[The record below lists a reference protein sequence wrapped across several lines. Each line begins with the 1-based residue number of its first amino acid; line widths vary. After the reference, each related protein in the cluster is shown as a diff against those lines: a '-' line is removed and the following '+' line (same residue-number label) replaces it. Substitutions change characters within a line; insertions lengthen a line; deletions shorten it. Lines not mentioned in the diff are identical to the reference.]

1 MKAVILLLVVL
12 SLSLPGSATA
22 QETLYIGNLAPAADA
37 DLVRV
42 EIGVASV
49 ELRYRQFAEI
59 PLATGEHS
67 VRAVA
72 VGDGRVLASLDI
84 VLRPDLGLT
93 PVLYLA
99 GDGSLRPYRLA
110 FDQMLRPEGV
120 PPPGFAA
127 RQSFA
132 VHHEVIGTAS
142 SPTSEVR
149 LEADCE
155 GLAQPL
161 PPGLGFFSTELEY
174 AGIWY
179 DELTSL
185 GAIACETA
193 LASPAIGGFRFELE
207 QAPDLSTRRV
217 FLIGGA
223 GLAPAQVLVVDGA
236 EQVALLDL
244 PPPQPRALAG
254 SRDHWFDVV
263 RPDQGL
269 SLFEVGGTGIV
280 FGTWFTL
287 DAGSNPL
294 WFYFEGAKVQGIGRR
309 DITVFLGER
318 SGGAQTLTP
327 IGNGRLQYVDCN
339 EAEFRVLLGGTDFRT
354 VRLRRSQP
362 VSFCPVFD

>member
-1 MKAVILLLVVL
+1 MLLLCVWYL
-12 SLSLPGSATA
+12 AWAGTAAA
-22 QETLYIGNLAPAADA
+22 QETLYVGNLAPAADA
-37 DLVRV
+37 DPVRL
-42 EIGVASV
+42 EIGAVSV

-59 PLATGEHS
+59 ALETGEHS
-67 VRAVA
+67 VRAIA
-72 VGDGRVLASLDI
+72 VHDGRVLASLDLL
-84 VLRPDLGLT
+84 LRPDLGLT
-93 PVLYLA
+93 PVLYFA
-99 GDGSLRPYRLA
+99 GDGSLAPYRLA

-127 RQSFA
+127 RQYYA
-132 VHHEVIGTAS
+132 VHHEAIG
-142 SPTSEVR
+142 SEPGGPRAVR

-155 GLAQPL
+155 RLAQPL
-161 PPGLGFFSTELEY
+161 PPGLGFFSTELAY
-174 AGIWY
+174 AQNWR
-179 DELTSL
+179 DELSSL
-185 GAIACETA
+185 GDIACATA
-193 LASPAIGGFRFELE
+193 LASPAIGGFRFQLE
-207 QAPDLSTRRV
+207 PASGLSTRRA

-223 GLAPAQVLVVDGA
+223 GHAPAQVLVVDGA
-236 EQVALLDL
+236 ERVALVDL

-287 DAGSNPL
+287 DVDSNPI

-309 DITVFLGER
+309 DITVFLGQRTE
-318 SGGAQTLTP
+318 GAQTLTP
-327 IGNGRLQYVDCN
+327 IGSGRLQYVDCN
-339 EAEFRVLLGGTDFRT
+339 EAEFRVLLAEADFRT